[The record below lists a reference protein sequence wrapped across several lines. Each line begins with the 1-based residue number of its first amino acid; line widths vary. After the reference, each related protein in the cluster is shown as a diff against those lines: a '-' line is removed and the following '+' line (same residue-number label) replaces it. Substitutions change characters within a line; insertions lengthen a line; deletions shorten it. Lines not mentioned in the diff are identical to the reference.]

1 MTTNNKPWI
10 ATIYFYLISAICV
23 ITMIF
28 SGIQGLEGLYSM
40 LDPESNLNEYEWQAY
55 SDLDTYKRNEAH
67 PQRSRGQSGI
77 VEENPEGTSVSDE
90 EPTLQEW
97 QQRWERY
104 RANLLRGEVLQGRR
118 MVVYMLMAALVC
130 LPLFLLHWRFARKS
144 TGI

>member
-1 MTTNNKPWI
+1 MTTNSKPWI

-28 SGIQGLEGLYSM
+28 SGIQGLQGLYSTI
-40 LDPESNLNEYEWQAY
+40 DPESNLNEYEWQAY
-55 SDLDTYKRNEAH
+55 SDIDTYKRNEASPKH
-67 PQRSRGQSGI
+67 ERAQGGI
-77 VEENPEGTSVSDE
+77 VEENPESAGVSGK
-90 EPTLQEW
+90 EPTDLEW
-97 QQRWERY
+97 QQRWDRY

-118 MVVYMLMAALVC
+118 MLVYLLMTTLIC